1 MNHENNLLSHLI
13 FDASK
18 PENNIYQVLSPIDPG
33 CSRGEW
39 MQVGF
44 GCIDHLG
51 ELAQEL
57 FFDWSQGCLHEKYAF
72 GNSPPSNYSLK
83 DLESQWAD
91 WIKRHAAG
99 KTGITFGTV
108 KHIAKRHNGQQPEPT
123 RPTVISRTS
132 GGISAKELAN
142 KQFPPLIWV
151 VKDILPEGCYLLS
164 ARPKVG
170 KSWLA
175 LQCCLAVAYGS
186 RTLNREVQAGKA
198 IYLALE
204 DNQRRLQARLK
215 IMRPQGYSTDN
226 LILHT
231 EWPKLNDGGL
241 EALEKLI
248 ISESPRLVVID
259 TLAKVRPSMGR
270 NSNLYESDY
279 SAVAPLTGLA
289 NKYRCC
295 ILVVTHNR
303 KGKSDSDAL
312 EQISGSLGL
321 SGAVD
326 GALVID
332 GIRSD
337 KQYKLSLIGRDI
349 PSDDELAISR
359 QENGEWLI
367 LGDATQV
374 FISAERKEITDVLR
388 LHPTGLRPKEI
399 AEIIGKK
406 QPTVRRLLSS
416 MALDRQV
423 QSSTGTYTLI
433 SNHSSDKENIDNSSN
448 TGNSSHLSS
457 LLASI
462 DWDS

>member
-1 MNHENNLLSHLI
+1 MKLEDNILSHLI
-13 FDASK
+13 FDANKADS
-18 PENNIYQVLSPIDPG
+18 NIFKTLSQIDPG

-51 ELAQEL
+51 ELAQEP
-57 FFDWSQGCLHEKYAF
+57 FFNWSQGCLHEKYDF
-72 GNSPPSNYSLK
+72 GNSPPVNYDRS

-91 WIKRHAAG
+91 WIKRHTAG
-99 KTGITFGTV
+99 KTGITFGSV
-108 KHIAKRHNGQQPEPT
+108 KHIANKHSGKETEPHK
-123 RPTVISRTS
+123 PTVISRAT

-175 LQCCLAVAYGS
+175 LQCCIAVAYGS
-186 RTLNREVQAGKA
+186 KTLGKEVQAGKA

-204 DNQRRLQARLK
+204 DNQRRLQGRLK
-215 IMRPQGYSTDN
+215 IMCPQGYSTDN

-349 PSDDELAISR
+349 PNDDELAISR
-359 QENGEWLI
+359 QENGEWKI
-367 LGDATQV
+367 LGEATQV
-374 FISAERKEITDVLR
+374 FISAERKEITDTLR
-388 LHPTGLRPKEI
+388 LHPAGLKPKEI
-399 AEIIGKK
+399 ADFIGKK
-406 QPTVRRLLSS
+406 QPTIRKLLSS
-416 MALDRQV
+416 MVVALQI
-423 QSSTGTYTLI
+423 QNSGGTYTLI
-433 SNHSSDKENIDNSSN
+433 NSNSSN
-448 TGNSSHLSS
+448 NEKIGNSGHTSNSSS

-462 DWDS
+462 DWDD

>member
-1 MNHENNLLSHLI
+1 MEVKEHMLSHLM
-13 FDASK
+13 
-18 PENNIYQVLSPIDPG
+18 PGTRNLNINVYKVLSQIDPS
-33 CSRGEW
+33 CPRNEW
-39 MQVGF
+39 IQVGF
-44 GCIDHLG
+44 GCINELG
-51 ELAQEL
+51 DEAKSI
-57 FFDWSQGCLHEKYAF
+57 FFDWSKGCLHEKYDF
-72 GNSPPSNYSLK
+72 GKSPPKNYNLR
-83 DLESQWAD
+83 DLESQWID
-91 WIKRHAAG
+91 WIKRKNKG
-99 KTGITFGTV
+99 KNGITFGTV
-108 KHIAKRHNGQQPEPT
+108 KHLADEHSGKNKQIRVN
-123 RPTVISRTS
+123 TS
-132 GGISAKELAN
+132 TQKNSNGISAKELAN
-142 KQFPPLIWV
+142 KKFPPLIWV

-175 LQCCLAVAYGS
+175 LQCCLAVAYGTK
-186 RTLNREVQAGKA
+186 TLGKEVQSGKA

-204 DNQRRLQARLK
+204 DNQRRLQGRLK
-215 IMRPQGYSTDN
+215 IMRPEGYATDN

-241 EALEKLI
+241 EALEKI
-248 ISESPRLVVID
+248 IESESPRLVVID

-279 SAVAPLTGLA
+279 TAVAPLTGLA
-289 NKYRCC
+289 NKHRCC

-303 KGKSDSDAL
+303 KGKSESDAL

-349 PSDDELAISR
+349 PNDDELAICR
-359 QENGEWLI
+359 QENGEWKI
-367 LGDATQV
+367 LGEAAQV
-374 FISAERKEITDVLR
+374 FISAERKEIADILK
-388 LHPTGLRPKEI
+388 LHPAGLKPKEI
-399 AEIIGKK
+399 AEILGKK
-406 QPTVRRLLSS
+406 PSTVRKLLSS
-416 MALDRQV
+416 MTLDRQV
-423 QSSTGTYTLI
+423 ESSSGTYKLI
-433 SNHSSDKENIDNSSN
+433 SSNSSNNNIIDNSGN
-448 TGNSSHLSS
+448 NGNSSHLSR

>member
-1 MNHENNLLSHLI
+1 M
-13 FDASK
+13 
-18 PENNIYQVLSPIDPG
+18 
-33 CSRGEW
+33 
-39 MQVGF
+39 
-44 GCIDHLG
+44 
-51 ELAQEL
+51 
-57 FFDWSQGCLHEKYAF
+57 
-72 GNSPPSNYSLK
+72 
-83 DLESQWAD
+83 
-91 WIKRHAAG
+91 
-99 KTGITFGTV
+99 
-108 KHIAKRHNGQQPEPT
+108 
-123 RPTVISRTS
+123 
-132 GGISAKELAN
+132 
-142 KQFPPLIWV
+142 
-151 VKDILPEGCYLLS
+151 
-164 ARPKVG
+164 
-170 KSWLA
+170 
-175 LQCCLAVAYGS
+175 
-186 RTLNREVQAGKA
+186 
-198 IYLALE
+198 
-204 DNQRRLQARLK
+204 
-215 IMRPQGYSTDN
+215 
-226 LILHT
+226 
-231 EWPKLNDGGL
+231 
-241 EALEKLI
+241 
-248 ISESPRLVVID
+248 
-259 TLAKVRPSMGR
+259 
-270 NSNLYESDY
+270 
-279 SAVAPLTGLA
+279 
-289 NKYRCC
+289 
-295 ILVVTHNR
+295 VTHNR

-416 MALDRQV
+416 MAIDRQV

>member
-1 MNHENNLLSHLI
+1 MEIKDHMLSHLI
-13 FDASK
+13 LNTQSLDTNVYK
-18 PENNIYQVLSPIDPG
+18 VLSQIDPS
-33 CSRGEW
+33 CSRNQW

-44 GCIDHLG
+44 GCINELG
-51 ELAQEL
+51 DAAKSI
-57 FFDWSQGCLHEKYAF
+57 FFDWSKGCLHEKYDF
-72 GNSPPSNYSLK
+72 GESPPKNYNLK

-91 WIKRHAAG
+91 WIKRKREG
-99 KTGITFGTV
+99 KKGITFGTV
-108 KHIAKRHNGQQPEPT
+108 KHLANEH
-123 RPTVISRTS
+123 S
-132 GGISAKELAN
+132 GKTKCVRDNVHIKKQSNGISAKELAN
-142 KQFPPLIWV
+142 KVFPPLIWV
-151 VKDILPEGCYLLS
+151 IKDILPEGCYLLS

-175 LQCCLAVAYGS
+175 LQCCLAVAYGTK
-186 RTLNREVQAGKA
+186 TLGKEVQTGKA

-204 DNQRRLQARLK
+204 DNQRRLQGRLK
-215 IMRPQGYSTDN
+215 IMRPQGYATDN

-248 ISESPRLVVID
+248 ESKSPRLVVID
-259 TLAKVRPSMGR
+259 TLAKVRPSVGR

-279 SAVAPLTGLA
+279 SAVAPLTVLA

-303 KGKSDSDAL
+303 KGKADSDAL

-326 GALVID
+326 GALIID

-349 PSDDELAISR
+349 PNDDELAISR
-359 QENGEWLI
+359 QANGEWVI
-367 LGDATQV
+367 LGEATQV
-374 FISAERKEITDVLR
+374 FISAERKEITDLLK
-388 LHPTGLRPKEI
+388 LHPKGLKPKEI
-399 AEIIGKK
+399 AEILNKK
-406 QPTVRRLLSS
+406 SATVRKLLVS
-416 MALDRQV
+416 MAADQQLNNN
-423 QSSTGTYTLI
+423 SGTYLSPI
-433 SNHSSDKENIDNSSN
+433 SSN
-448 TGNSSHLSS
+448 LSNKEIIDHTGNSNHFKK
-457 LLASI
+457 LLESI

>member
-1 MNHENNLLSHLI
+1 MIAENTLLSHLVW
-13 FDASK
+13 DTDNPNA
-18 PENNIYQVLSPIDPG
+18 NIYKVLSEIDPG
-33 CSRGEW
+33 CSRSEW

-51 ELAQEL
+51 ESAQSA
-57 FFDWSQGCLHEKYAF
+57 FFDWSQGCLHEKYDF
-72 GNSPPSNYSLK
+72 GNSPPTNYSRSE
-83 DLESQWAD
+83 LESQWND
-91 WIKRHAAG
+91 WIKRKYEG
-99 KTGITFGTV
+99 RSGITFGTV
-108 KHIAKRHNGQQPEPT
+108 KHLAKKHSGKQIGSS
-123 RPTVISRTS
+123 RPTVINRNS
-132 GGISAKELAN
+132 GGISAKDLAN
-142 KQFPPLIWV
+142 KTFPPLVWI

-186 RTLNREVQAGKA
+186 KTLDREVAAGKA

-204 DNQRRLQARLK
+204 DNQRRLQSRLK
-215 IMRPQGYSTDN
+215 IMRPQGYATDN

-231 EWPKLNDGGL
+231 EWPKLNDGGI

-248 ISESPRLVVID
+248 SSESPRLVVID
-259 TLAKVRPSMGR
+259 TLAKVRPPMGR
-270 NSNLYESDY
+270 NSNLYEGDY
-279 SAVAPLTGLA
+279 SAVAPLTTLA

-349 PSDDELAISR
+349 PNDDELAISR
-359 QENGEWLI
+359 QENGEWKI
-367 LGDATQV
+367 LGEATQI
-374 FISAERKEITDVLR
+374 FISAERKEITDALR
-388 LHPTGLRPKEI
+388 LHPAGLKPKEI
-399 AEIIGKK
+399 ADFLGKK
-406 QPTVRRLLSS
+406 QPTVRKLLSS
-416 MALDRQV
+416 MVVAGQI
-423 QSSTGTYTLI
+423 QNSGGTYTLI
-433 SNHSSDKENIDNSSN
+433 SGNSSN
-448 TGNSSHLSS
+448 NEKIGNSGNTSNSSS

-462 DWDS
+462 DWDN

>member
-1 MNHENNLLSHLI
+1 MKLEDNILSHLI

-18 PENNIYQVLSPIDPG
+18 SENNIYQVLSQIDPG
-33 CSRGEW
+33 CSRCEW

-51 ELAQEL
+51 ELAQEP
-57 FFDWSQGCLHEKYAF
+57 FFEWSQGCLHEEYDF
-72 GNSPPSNYSLK
+72 GNSPPANYNLK
-83 DLESQWAD
+83 DLESQWTD

-108 KHIAKRHNGQQPEPT
+108 KHIAKRYSGQQAEST
-123 RPTVISRTS
+123 KPTVISRVS
-132 GGISAKELAN
+132 GGISAKDLAS
-142 KQFPPLIWV
+142 KVFPPLIWV
-151 VKDILPEGCYLLS
+151 VQDILPEGCYLLS

-175 LQCCLAVAYGS
+175 LQCCIAVAYGS
-186 RTLNREVQAGKA
+186 QTLGKKVQAGKA

-204 DNQRRLQARLK
+204 DNQRRLQGRLK

-349 PSDDELAISR
+349 PNDDELAISR
-359 QENGEWLI
+359 QENGEWKI
-367 LGDATQV
+367 LGEATQV
-374 FISAERKEITDVLR
+374 FISAERKEITNVLR
-388 LHPTGLRPKEI
+388 LHPAGLKPKEI

-416 MALDRQV
+416 MAVDRQV
-423 QSSTGTYTLI
+423 QSSAGTYTLI
-433 SNHSSDKENIDNSSN
+433 SSNSSNNENIDNSSN
-448 TGNSSHLSS
+448 TGNSSHLSG

>member
-1 MNHENNLLSHLI
+1 MNYENNILSHLI

-18 PENNIYQVLSPIDPG
+18 PENNIYQVLSQIDPG
-33 CSRGEW
+33 CSRSEW

-51 ELAQEL
+51 ELAQEP
-57 FFDWSQGCLHEKYAF
+57 FSDWSQGCLHEKYDF

-108 KHIAKRHNGQQPEPT
+108 KHIAKRNSGQQPEPT
-123 RPTVISRTS
+123 KLTVISRTS

-142 KQFPPLIWV
+142 KKFPPLIWV
-151 VKDILPEGCYLLS
+151 VQDILPEGCYLLS

-175 LQCCLAVAYGS
+175 LQCCIAVAYGS
-186 RTLNREVQAGKA
+186 QTLGKEVQAGKA

-204 DNQRRLQARLK
+204 DNQRRLQGRLK

-349 PSDDELAISR
+349 PNDDELAISR
-359 QENGEWLI
+359 QENGEWKI
-367 LGDATQV
+367 LGEATQV

-388 LHPTGLRPKEI
+388 LHPAGLKPKEI

-416 MALDRQV
+416 MAVDRQV
-423 QSSTGTYTLI
+423 QSSAGTYTLI
-433 SNHSSDKENIDNSSN
+433 SSNSSNNENIDNSSN
-448 TGNSSHLSS
+448 TGNSSHLSG